1 MRASALFL
9 SSIKIFLAIF
19 DAKSI
24 SSVIIAAIALSKRL
38 SSDRFTSSISKL
50 KRTKYPSTFY
60 LININEKLDTIII
73 DSVRLYFNV
82 INASNLIEEAELK
95 RELASKIYQSS
106 LKLFERGMITDKIL
120 RENKNNLDLNN
131 LDYEITL
138 NNLQTAKNLV

>member
-1 MRASALFL
+1 MDNV
-9 SSIKIFLAIF
+9 K
-19 DAKSI
+19 KSN
-24 SSVIIAAIALSKRL
+24 
-38 SSDRFTSSISKL
+38 
-50 KRTKYPSTFY
+50 
-60 LININEKLDTIII
+60 INIDEKLDTIII

-131 LDYEITL
+131 LDYEITP
-138 NNLQTAKNLV
+138 K